1 MPPSSDPPRPRRAR
15 PAIPDAQIVP
25 DRVAAA
31 EPAGVGNPAAGV
43 AGQGT
48 PAATPDPAAAIFG
61 APASDGPR
69 FGAPGA
75 GIPGAGIPGSGTPG
89 FGARGGYASGGPDDV
104 AAAARSGRLGATLG
118 GLALLGVVL
127 EAGALAYGW
136 THPPVPASVAQDTA
150 RMQDLDGQVQAA
162 KQGRDSLAA
171 GLDHVQARLAAVE
184 GRPAPNLA
192 PIEQRLAA
200 LEKPAPVASTDIS
213 ELARRLDSIAGRQDQ
228 LAARQQADVN
238 TLSGRTDA
246 GVTQAT
252 AAGAAA
258 VAALGRQLDAAQ
270 ATSAKQIDAA
280 QASDKAARDTLAA
293 SLGGRID
300 AATAQAGAAAT
311 ALTASLGG
319 RIDAAQAALAKRIDD
334 AQAADKTARDA
345 LAGSL
350 GGRIDAAGAKDSKA
364 LADLSGK
371 VDALD
376 ARLVTVEQ
384 SSGKVAGLAAR
395 AGSMAQLQSAQDNLA
410 AGHKLGVIPGA
421 PPALARFANVAPP
434 TEASLR
440 LSFADAAEA
449 ARQASEP
456 QNAQRPFLGRM
467 WSRVQQAVVVRQGDN
482 VIVGDPAAGVLARAG
497 DAMNAGDL
505 PGTVEIV
512 ESLQGPAK
520 ETMAPWLAQ
529 AHQLLDAR
537 AALSSLVAH
546 S

>member
-1 MPPSSDPPRPRRAR
+1 M
-15 PAIPDAQIVP
+15 
-25 DRVAAA
+25 
-31 EPAGVGNPAAGV
+31 
-43 AGQGT
+43 
-48 PAATPDPAAAIFG
+48 
-61 APASDGPR
+61 
-69 FGAPGA
+69 
-75 GIPGAGIPGSGTPG
+75 
-89 FGARGGYASGGPDDV
+89 

-118 GLALLGVVL
+118 GLALLGVAL

-136 THPPVPASVAQDTA
+136 SHPPVPASVTQDAA
-150 RMQDLDGQVQAA
+150 RVQDLDGQVQAA
-162 KQGRDSLAA
+162 RQGRDGLAA
-171 GLDHVQARLAAVE
+171 ELDKAQARLAALE

-192 PIEQRLAA
+192 PIEQRLAT

-246 GVTQAT
+246 GVAQAT

-270 ATSAKQIDAA
+270 ATLAKQLDAA
-280 QASDKAARDTLAA
+280 QASDKAARDALANA
-293 SLGGRID
+293 LGGRID
-300 AATAQAGAAAT
+300 ATTAQAGAAAT
-311 ALTASLGG
+311 ALTAALGG

-334 AQAADKTARDA
+334 GDARDKAARDA
-345 LAGSL
+345 LAASL
-350 GGRIDAAGAKDSKA
+350 GGRIDAGAAQDKAA
-364 LADLSGK
+364 LAALSGK

-376 ARLVTVEQ
+376 GRLATVEQ

-410 AGHKLGVIPGA
+410 AGRKLGPIAGA
-421 PPALARFANVAPP
+421 PPALARYADTAPP
-434 TEASLR
+434 TEAALR

-449 ARQASEP
+449 AREASQP

-467 WSRVQQAVVVRQGDN
+467 WSRVQQAVVVRQGDQ

-497 DAMNAGDL
+497 DAMGAGDL

-512 ESLQGPAK
+512 ESLQGPARQA
-520 ETMAPWLAQ
+520 MAPWLAQ
-529 AHQLLDAR
+529 ARQLLDAR